1 MIIKAFF
8 LRVSEDML
16 VVVPHV
22 PASALLPTES
32 QPQRQQQGLQMEAGA
47 LERALATA
55 AFAREWRT
63 AEDLRQIEE
72 KGGRD
77 TAELLEYLQHMHA
90 DLLDAILLASRTTA
104 SLSPRGQHAAA
115 QAP

>member
-1 MIIKAFF
+1 
-8 LRVSEDML
+8 ML

-77 TAELLEYLQHMHA
+77 TAGLLEYLQHMHA
-90 DLLDAILLASRTTA
+90 DLRAAIMAGATT
-104 SLSPRGQHAAA
+104 SGCSNSPRRCAGGGEEEAAA
-115 QAP
+115 CARAPSGSG

>member
-1 MIIKAFF
+1 
-8 LRVSEDML
+8 ML

-77 TAELLEYLQHMHA
+77 TAGLLEYLQHMHA
-90 DLLDAILLASRTTA
+90 DLRAAIVANAS
-104 SLSPRGQHAAA
+104 SGCCSSPRRCADEEAAA
-115 QAP
+115 CARAPSGSG